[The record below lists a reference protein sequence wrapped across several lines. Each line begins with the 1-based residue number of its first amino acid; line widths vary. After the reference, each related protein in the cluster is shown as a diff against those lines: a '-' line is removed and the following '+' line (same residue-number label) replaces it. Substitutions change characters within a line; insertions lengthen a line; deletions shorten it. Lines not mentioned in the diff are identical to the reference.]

1 MVPFQRCRIPSCQSR
16 DVFAVLVDANIAA
29 IRVSVGIGMLFWFWP
44 GSNSS
49 STARSDATDRNR
61 NLERKIETLLDTRNK
76 LTSGI
81 GLGKT
86 PIYREPV
93 HIFNLMKNIQLL

>member
-16 DVFAVLVDANIAA
+16 DVFAVLVDANIVATL
-29 IRVSVGIGMLFWFWP
+29 VSVGLGMPFWFYP
-44 GSNSS
+44 RSNSS

-76 LTSGI
+76 LTGSI
-81 GLGKT
+81 GLGKA
-86 PIYREPV
+86 PI
-93 HIFNLMKNIQLL
+93 